1 MPAATIHQALLDQ
14 GVEAASA
21 ERIARAARGRI
32 GWALTVADDP
42 DGMLR
47 RRELVEQAYE
57 QVTTTLGRISISGT
71 IARDHS
77 KRRDT
82 TYQLLDLWTGL
93 WRDALLHR
101 VGLGEQ
107 AAYPEVADRLAGW
120 PTVCGH
126 GPVSCALG
134 YPALHGRPRFERP
147 ARAALHAMVMQWP
160 E

>member
-1 MPAATIHQALLDQ
+1 
-14 GVEAASA
+14 
-21 ERIARAARGRI
+21 
-32 GWALTVADDP
+32 
-42 DGMLR
+42 MLR

-120 PTVCGH
+120 PTRLRSRTCIMRSGLPGAAWTTSIRTSRRV
-126 GPVSCALG
+126 
-134 YPALHGRPRFERP
+134 PRCTR
-147 ARAALHAMVMQWP
+147 W
-160 E
+160 